1 MGQIY
6 EYLDGIDNAVQSL
19 HIQATDDNVT
29 IIRATLNTI
38 KLIKNEAAAMD
49 KRIEELENEIAEIK
63 SKDDANK
70 EDNENG

>member
-29 IIRATLNTI
+29 IIMATLNTI
-38 KLIKNEAAAMD
+38 KLIKNEAAAMH
-49 KRIEELENEIAEIK
+49 KRIEELENEIAEIQ
-63 SKDDANK
+63 SKGNVNK
-70 EDNENG
+70 EDNEDG